1 MSFLSKIKKMSLKA
15 KIFSVVGILLAVV
28 LLTNCKLIGYGITQ
42 GLGQLRMVRNA
53 VPIDTLL
60 NDPAY
65 PDSLKLK
72 LWYIKDIRN
81 FAIDSIHLKD
91 SENYKAVYDLKG
103 QPTAYVVQAC
113 EKYAMKKY
121 LWKFP
126 VVGKL
131 PYKGFFDLK
140 DAEKEAKRLQQEG
153 YDTRIVNP
161 GGWSTMGWF
170 KDPILS
176 SMLRRNEAF
185 LAELIIHELT
195 HSTVFVKDNSE
206 LNENIADYV
215 GENGAKL
222 YLANKYGDS
231 SDALLRYTYLIED
244 NEKLAMHYLHGAKKL
259 DSLYNSVDFQ
269 QLDTADK
276 NSLKKAAIKSVFE
289 SVDTLHLAALDASK
303 IKANSNS
310 NVNNTFF
317 TGYMTYYNKKDILRE
332 ECRDKFGGD
341 FMRHLEYF
349 KQEYGR

>member
-1 MSFLSKIKKMSLKA
+1 MSLKA
-15 KIFSVVGILLAVV
+15 KIFSVLGILLMAV

-42 GLGQLRMVRNA
+42 GLGQLRMVKDA

-60 NDPAY
+60 NDPSY
-65 PDSLKLK
+65 PDSLKQK
-72 LWYIKDIRN
+72 LLYIKEIRK

-91 SENYKAVYDLKG
+91 SENYNAVYDLKG

-140 DAEKEAKRLQQEG
+140 DAEKEAKRLQNEG

-176 SMLRRNEAF
+176 SMLRRNEAY

-222 YLANKYGDS
+222 YLASKYGDS
-231 SDALLRYTYLIED
+231 SAALMRYTHLIDD

-259 DSLYNSVDFQ
+259 DSIYNSIEFQ
-269 QLDTADK
+269 QLDTAAK
-276 NSLKKAAIKSVFE
+276 NSLKCEAIRNVFE
-289 SVDTLHLAALDASK
+289 SLDTLHFAVLDAAM

-310 NVNNTFF
+310 KVNNTFF
-317 TGYMTYYNKKDILRE
+317 TGYMTYYNKKEILRQ
-332 ECRDKFGGD
+332 ECRDKFDGV
-341 FMRHLEYF
+341 FMRHLDYI
-349 KQEYGR
+349 KQEYGK